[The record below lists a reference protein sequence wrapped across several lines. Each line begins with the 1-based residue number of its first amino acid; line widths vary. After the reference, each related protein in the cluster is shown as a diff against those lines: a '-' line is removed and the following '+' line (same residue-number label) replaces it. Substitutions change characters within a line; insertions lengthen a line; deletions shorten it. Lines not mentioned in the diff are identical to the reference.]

1 MKWTP
6 LDFSGVRTV
15 SLKDRPS
22 KVSLADFARPWR
34 AGGRIGDFIDA
45 LPDILAGRT
54 IKEIVGA
61 VVRACRLGRTVLLGM
76 GAHPV
81 KVGLNPLIVQA
92 LEERIIT
99 GVGTNGATMIHDVEI
114 ALSGRTS
121 EDVESHLRDGTFGMV
136 DETAR
141 FIHEAVR
148 EGVKDSGDR
157 GLGWVVGRKIW
168 EDGLPY
174 REYSICG
181 NAYRLGS
188 PVTIHVAIG
197 TDIIHMHPQMDPS
210 AMGTLSYTDFRLFC
224 RLVSSLDEG
233 VYINAGSAVIMPE
246 VFLKAVA
253 VCRNLGYPLSKITTV
268 VMDFNVQYRPLK
280 NVVERPP
287 GQAGKGYYLVGH
299 HEIMIPLLIFSVLE
313 ELKEGC

>member
-1 MKWTP
+1 MTWTP
-6 LDFSGVRTV
+6 LDFNNVKTV
-15 SLKDRPS
+15 SLKDRLS
-22 KVSLADFARPWR
+22 KVSLTDFSRPWHP
-34 AGGRIGDFIDA
+34 GGRLKDFVEA
-45 LPDILAGRT
+45 LPDLLAGKT
-54 IKEIVGA
+54 IKEVIEA
-61 VVRACRLGRTVLLGM
+61 VVKALRHRRIVLFGM

-92 LEERIIT
+92 LEEKIIT
-99 GVGTNGATMIHDVEI
+99 AVGTNGAMMIHDVEI

-121 EDVESHLRDGTFGMV
+121 EDVENHLQNGTFGMA
-136 DETAR
+136 DETAT
-141 FIHEAVR
+141 FIHEAIR
-148 EGVKDSGDR
+148 EGVKGFDDR

-168 EDGLPY
+168 EDRLPY
-174 REYSICG
+174 RDYSICG
-181 NAYRLGS
+181 NAYRLGN

-210 AMGTLSYTDFRLFC
+210 AVGRLSYTDFRLFC

-253 VCRNLGYPLSKITTV
+253 LCRNLGYSLSKITTV
-268 VMDFNVQYRPLK
+268 VMDFNMQYRPLK

-287 GQAGKGYYLVGH
+287 GQTGKGYYLVGH
-299 HEIMIPLLIFSVLE
+299 HEIMIPLLLFSVLE
-313 ELKEGC
+313 ELKGGS